1 MNSNNNR
8 YRIGVNN
15 LGDSI
20 YYESDFVCTYTLIKD
35 FDDSQ
40 FCYRIQ
46 LLQAFSC
53 NKFDENII
61 NKTTNYL
68 YEKYKDNEYIKNII
82 LKNKN
87 KFNLDVE
94 NKEIDKLSIF
104 RCLFS
109 YDTFYLFHSIL
120 CSLINNTNI
129 DVKKYNNLIE

>member
-1 MNSNNNR
+1 MNSKDNT

-15 LGDSI
+15 LGNSI

-35 FDDSQ
+35 FDDSL

-53 NKFDENII
+53 NQFDENII
-61 NKTTNYL
+61 NNTSNYL

-87 KFNLDVE
+87 KLNLDVE

-104 RCLFS
+104 RSLFS
-109 YDTFYLFHSIL
+109 YDNFYLFHSIL

-129 DVKKYNNLIE
+129 DEKKYNNLIE